1 MASPAQRIRR
11 ANEGDCSAIAELIA
25 GLRFEEQGVAVDRA
39 PILSTLL
46 TAVSQPASD
55 VFVAE
60 SDEAVVGFVV
70 IHWVPFPMLAGT
82 EGYISDLIVTAELRG
97 TGIGRR
103 LVDAV
108 EVEARSRGCVRLML
122 NNRIAAKSF
131 QRGFYPKI
139 GYRHRDEFANFVK
152 ALR

>member
-1 MASPAQRIRR
+1 
-11 ANEGDCSAIAELIA
+11 LIA
-25 GLRFEEQGVAVDRA
+25 DFRLEEQGLAVDRA

-70 IHWVPFPMLAGT
+70 IHWVPFPMLSGT

-97 TGIGRR
+97 AGIGRR

-108 EVEARSRGCVRLML
+108 EAEARSRGCVRLML

-139 GYRHRDEFANFVK
+139 GYRHREEFANFVK

>member
-1 MASPAQRIRR
+1 MTNPAQRIRR
-11 ANEGDCSAIAELIA
+11 ASKDDCSAIVELIA
-25 GLRFEEQGVAVDRA
+25 ALRLEEQGLAVDGA

-46 TAVSQPASD
+46 TAVSQPACN

-70 IHWVPFPMLAGT
+70 VHWVPFPMLAGT

-97 TGIGRR
+97 GGIGHR
-103 LVDAV
+103 LVNAV
-108 EVEARSRGCVRLML
+108 EAEARSRGCVRLML
-122 NNRIAAKSF
+122 NSRIAAKSF
-131 QRGFYPKI
+131 QRGFYANL
-139 GYRHRDEFANFVK
+139 GYRHREDFANFVK

>member
-1 MASPAQRIRR
+1 MANPAQRIRR
-11 ANEGDCSAIAELIA
+11 ANKSDCSAIAELIA
-25 GLRFEEQGVAVDRA
+25 DFRLEEQGLAVDRA

-46 TAVSQPASD
+46 TAVSQPACD

-70 IHWVPFPMLAGT
+70 IHWVPFPMVAGT

-97 TGIGRR
+97 AGIGRR

-108 EVEARSRGCVRLML
+108 EAEARSRGCVRLML
-122 NNRIAAKSF
+122 NNRIDAKSF

-139 GYRHRDEFANFVK
+139 GYRHREEFANFVK